1 MNPRMRLFKKP
12 LFKKPLSKNALSKN
26 AQRGFTLIEVL
37 LALSLTALLMTLL
50 STGMYVVARDWND
63 NTERLDAKL
72 DESLAILQI
81 ERALI
86 AAFPHSFNSTET
98 LLREVYFDG
107 EDNRLRWVSTVS
119 PQRLP
124 GLTAWSI
131 EVVPG
136 GGIGG
141 GIGEGIGVRTAP
153 AFSDDPT
160 ARLDNV
166 ELRIILPG
174 YDLEISYLREP
185 NALTREWTDEW
196 LGSEQGALPL
206 AVHILFRATGAEG
219 SDYDLIAPI
228 KAWRHRSIMPNSLGA
243 GLGQ

>member
-1 MNPRMRLFKKP
+1 MR
-12 LFKKPLSKNALSKN
+12 LSKNP
-26 AQRGFTLIEVL
+26 QRGFTLIEVL
-37 LALSLTALLMTLL
+37 LALALTALLLTLL

-107 EDNRLRWVSTVS
+107 EDDRLRWISTVS
-119 PQRLP
+119 PQRLA

-131 EVVPG
+131 DAVS
-136 GGIGG
+136 
-141 GIGEGIGVRTAP
+141 GEGIGVRTAP
-153 AFSDDPT
+153 AFSDDPS

-166 ELRIILPG
+166 ETRIILPG

-196 LGSEQGALPL
+196 LGGEQGALPL

-219 SDYDLIAPI
+219 SDYELIAPI

>member
-1 MNPRMRLFKKP
+1 MSPDMRRFKEHRAKNP
-12 LFKKPLSKNALSKN
+12 
-26 AQRGFTLIEVL
+26 QRGFTLIEVL
-37 LALSLTALLMTLL
+37 LALALTALLLTLI
-50 STGMYVVARDWND
+50 STGMYVVARDWNE

-107 EDNRLRWVSTVS
+107 EDDRLRWVSTVS
-119 PQRLP
+119 PQRLA
-124 GLTAWSI
+124 GLTTWSI
-131 EVVPG
+131 DAVS
-136 GGIGG
+136 
-141 GIGEGIGVRTAP
+141 GEGIGVRTAP
-153 AFSDDPT
+153 AFSDDPS

-166 ELRIILPG
+166 ETRIILPG

-196 LGSEQGALPL
+196 LGSEQGALPV
-206 AVHILFRATGAEG
+206 AVHILFRATGAEA
-219 SDYDLIAPI
+219 SDY
-228 KAWRHRSIMPNSLGA
+228 
-243 GLGQ
+243 

>member
-1 MNPRMRLFKKP
+1 MSPGMR
-12 LFKKPLSKNALSKN
+12 LSKNP
-26 AQRGFTLIEVL
+26 QRGFTLIEVL
-37 LALSLTALLMTLL
+37 LALALTALLLTLL

-107 EDNRLRWVSTVS
+107 EDDRLRWVSTVS
-119 PQRLP
+119 PQRLA
-124 GLTAWSI
+124 GLTTWSI
-131 EVVPG
+131 DAVS
-136 GGIGG
+136 
-141 GIGEGIGVRTAP
+141 GESIGVRTAP
-153 AFSDDPT
+153 AFSDDPS

-166 ELRIILPG
+166 ETRIILPG

-196 LGSEQGALPL
+196 LGGEQGALPL

-219 SDYDLIAPI
+219 SDYELIAPI

>member
-1 MNPRMRLFKKP
+1 MSPDKTRPKKARA
-12 LFKKPLSKNALSKN
+12 KKT
-26 AQRGFTLIEVL
+26 QRGFTLIEVL
-37 LALSLTALLMTLL
+37 LALALTALLLTLL

-63 NTERLDAKL
+63 NTERFDARL

-81 ERALI
+81 ERALT

-107 EDNRLRWVSTVS
+107 EDDRLRWVSTVS
-119 PQRLP
+119 PQRLA

-131 EVVPG
+131 DAVS
-136 GGIGG
+136 
-141 GIGEGIGVRTAP
+141 GEGIGVQTAP
-153 AFSDDPT
+153 AFSDNPG

-166 ELRIILPG
+166 ETRIILPG

-196 LGSEQGALPL
+196 LGNEQGALPL
-206 AVHILFRATGAEG
+206 AVHILFRATSAEG
-219 SDYDLIAPI
+219 RDYDLIAPI

>member
-1 MNPRMRLFKKP
+1 MSPDMRRFKEPRAKNP
-12 LFKKPLSKNALSKN
+12 
-26 AQRGFTLIEVL
+26 QRGFTLIEVL
-37 LALSLTALLMTLL
+37 LALALTALLLTLL
-50 STGMYVVARDWND
+50 STGMYVVARDWKD

-107 EDNRLRWVSTVS
+107 EDDRLSWVSTVS
-119 PQRLP
+119 PQRLA

-131 EVVPG
+131 DAVS
-136 GGIGG
+136 
-141 GIGEGIGVRTAP
+141 GEGIGVRTAP
-153 AFSDDPT
+153 AFSDDPS

-166 ELRIILPG
+166 ETRIILPG

-219 SDYDLIAPI
+219 SDYELIAPI

>member
-1 MNPRMRLFKKP
+1 MSPDMRRFKEHRAKNP
-12 LFKKPLSKNALSKN
+12 
-26 AQRGFTLIEVL
+26 QCGFTLIEVL
-37 LALSLTALLMTLL
+37 LALALTALLLTLL
-50 STGMYVVARDWND
+50 STGMYVVARDWNE

-107 EDNRLRWVSTVS
+107 EDDRLSWVSTVS
-119 PQRLP
+119 PQRLA

-131 EVVPG
+131 DVVSDE
-136 GGIGG
+136 

-153 AFSDDPT
+153 AFSDDPS

-166 ELRIILPG
+166 ETRIILPG

-196 LGSEQGALPL
+196 LGSEQGG
-206 AVHILFRATGAEG
+206 ATLGG
-219 SDYDLIAPI
+219 SHSFS
-228 KAWRHRSIMPNSLGA
+228 RNRR
-243 GLGQ
+243 

>member
-1 MNPRMRLFKKP
+1 MRLFKEHRA
-12 LFKKPLSKNALSKN
+12 KKPLSKKP
-26 AQRGFTLIEVL
+26 QHGFTLIEVL
-37 LALSLTALLMTLL
+37 LALALTALLLTLL

-107 EDNRLRWVSTVS
+107 ADDRLRWVSTVS
-119 PQRLP
+119 PQRLA

-131 EVVPG
+131 DAVS
-136 GGIGG
+136 
-141 GIGEGIGVRTAP
+141 GEGIGVRTAP
-153 AFSDDPT
+153 AFSDDPS

-166 ELRIILPG
+166 ETRIILPG

-206 AVHILFRATGAEG
+206 AVHIFFRATGAEG
-219 SDYDLIAPI
+219 SDYELIAPI

>member
-1 MNPRMRLFKKP
+1 
-12 LFKKPLSKNALSKN
+12 
-26 AQRGFTLIEVL
+26 
-37 LALSLTALLMTLL
+37 
-50 STGMYVVARDWND
+50 MYVVARDWND
-63 NTERLDAKL
+63 NTERLDTKL

-107 EDNRLRWVSTVS
+107 EDERLRWVSTVS

-131 EVVPG
+131 DAVSG
-136 GGIGG
+136 GAP
-141 GIGEGIGVRTAP
+141 GEGIGVQTAP

-166 ELRIILPG
+166 EPRIILPG

>member
-1 MNPRMRLFKKP
+1 MSPDKTRSKKARS
-12 LFKKPLSKNALSKN
+12 KKT
-26 AQRGFTLIEVL
+26 QQGFTLIEVL
-37 LALSLTALLMTLL
+37 LALALTALLLTLL
-50 STGMYVVARDWND
+50 STVMYVVARDWND
-63 NTERLDAKL
+63 NTERLDARL

-107 EDNRLRWVSTVS
+107 EDDRLRWVSTVS
-119 PQRLP
+119 PQRLA

-131 EVVPG
+131 DAVS
-136 GGIGG
+136 
-141 GIGEGIGVRTAP
+141 GEGIGVQTAP
-153 AFSDDPT
+153 AFSDNPG

-166 ELRIILPG
+166 ETRIILPG

-185 NALTREWTDEW
+185 NALAREWTDEW
-196 LGSEQGALPL
+196 HGNEQGALPL

-219 SDYDLIAPI
+219 RDYDLIAPI
-228 KAWRHRSIMPNSLGA
+228 KAWRHRSIMPNLLGA

>member
-1 MNPRMRLFKKP
+1 MSPDMR
-12 LFKKPLSKNALSKN
+12 LSKNP
-26 AQRGFTLIEVL
+26 QRGFTLIEVL
-37 LALSLTALLMTLL
+37 LALALTALLLTLL

-81 ERALI
+81 ERALV

-107 EDNRLRWVSTVS
+107 EDDRLRWVSTVS
-119 PQRLP
+119 PQRLA
-124 GLTAWSI
+124 GLTTWSI
-131 EVVPG
+131 DAVS
-136 GGIGG
+136 
-141 GIGEGIGVRTAP
+141 GEGIGVRTAP
-153 AFSDDPT
+153 AFSDDPS

-166 ELRIILPG
+166 ETRIILPG
-174 YDLEISYLREP
+174 HDLEISYLREP

-219 SDYDLIAPI
+219 SDYELIAPI

>member
-1 MNPRMRLFKKP
+1 MRPDQRLFKEHRA
-12 LFKKPLSKNALSKN
+12 KKPLSKKPEH
-26 AQRGFTLIEVL
+26 GFTLIEVL
-37 LALSLTALLMTLL
+37 LALALTALLLTLL

-63 NTERLDAKL
+63 NTERLDTKL

-107 EDNRLRWVSTVS
+107 EDDRLRWVSTVS

-131 EVVPG
+131 DAVSSG
-136 GGIGG
+136 AT
-141 GIGEGIGVRTAP
+141 GEGIGVQTAP

-166 ELRIILPG
+166 EPRIILPG

-206 AVHILFRATGAEG
+206 AVHILFRATGADG

-243 GLGQ
+243 GLGR

>member
-1 MNPRMRLFKKP
+1 MNPDMPLLKKP
-12 LFKKPLSKNALSKN
+12 
-26 AQRGFTLIEVL
+26 QHGFTLIEVL
-37 LALSLTALLMTLL
+37 LALSLTALLLTLL

-72 DESLAILQI
+72 DGSLAILQI

-98 LLREVYFDG
+98 MLREVYFDG
-107 EDNRLRWVSTVS
+107 EDDRLRWISTVS
-119 PQRLP
+119 PQRLA

-131 EVVPG
+131 DAVS
-136 GGIGG
+136 
-141 GIGEGIGVRTAP
+141 GEGIGVRTAP
-153 AFSDDPT
+153 AFSDDPST
-160 ARLDNV
+160 RLDNV
-166 ELRIILPG
+166 ETRIILSG

-196 LGSEQGALPL
+196 LGREQGALPL

-228 KAWRHRSIMPNSLGA
+228 KAWRHRSIMPNALGA

>member
-1 MNPRMRLFKKP
+1 MR
-12 LFKKPLSKNALSKN
+12 LSKNP
-26 AQRGFTLIEVL
+26 QRGFTLIEVL
-37 LALSLTALLMTLL
+37 LALALTALLLTLL

-81 ERALI
+81 ERALV

-107 EDNRLRWVSTVS
+107 EDDRLRWVSTVS
-119 PQRLP
+119 PQRLA
-124 GLTAWSI
+124 GLTTWSI
-131 EVVPG
+131 DAVS
-136 GGIGG
+136 
-141 GIGEGIGVRTAP
+141 GESIGVRTAP
-153 AFSDDPT
+153 AFSDDPS

-166 ELRIILPG
+166 ETRIILPG

-196 LGSEQGALPL
+196 LGGEQGALPL

-219 SDYDLIAPI
+219 SDYELIAPI

>member
-1 MNPRMRLFKKP
+1 MRPDQRLFKEHRA
-12 LFKKPLSKNALSKN
+12 KKPLSKKP
-26 AQRGFTLIEVL
+26 QYGFTLIEVL
-37 LALSLTALLMTLL
+37 LALALTALLLTLL

-63 NTERLDAKL
+63 NTERLDTKL

-81 ERALI
+81 EWALI

-107 EDNRLRWVSTVS
+107 EDERLRWVSTVS

-131 EVVPG
+131 DAVSSG
-136 GGIGG
+136 AT
-141 GIGEGIGVRTAP
+141 GEGIGVQTAP

-166 ELRIILPG
+166 EPRIILPG

-219 SDYDLIAPI
+219 RDYDLIAPI

-243 GLGQ
+243 GLGR

>member
-1 MNPRMRLFKKP
+1 MSPDMR
-12 LFKKPLSKNALSKN
+12 LSKNP
-26 AQRGFTLIEVL
+26 QRGFTLIEVL
-37 LALSLTALLMTLL
+37 LALALTALLLTLL

-81 ERALI
+81 ERALV

-107 EDNRLRWVSTVS
+107 EDDRLRWVSTVS
-119 PQRLP
+119 PQRLA
-124 GLTAWSI
+124 GLTTWSI
-131 EVVPG
+131 DAVS
-136 GGIGG
+136 
-141 GIGEGIGVRTAP
+141 GEGIGVRTAP
-153 AFSDDPT
+153 AFSDDPS

-166 ELRIILPG
+166 ETRIILPG

-196 LGSEQGALPL
+196 LGGEQGALPL

-219 SDYDLIAPI
+219 SDYELIAPI